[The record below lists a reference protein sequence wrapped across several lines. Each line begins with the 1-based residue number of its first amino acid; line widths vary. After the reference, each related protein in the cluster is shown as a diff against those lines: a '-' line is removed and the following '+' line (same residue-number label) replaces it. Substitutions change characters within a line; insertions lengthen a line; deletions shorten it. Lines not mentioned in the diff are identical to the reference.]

1 MLSVA
6 GMNIHSI
13 KIRIIALSALC
24 VISVAGALLGYGLY
38 ATGIIPDIIIYHLL
52 NLFGSIGVAAIS
64 YYRKVWQP
72 AIINTCFAVFAT
84 IAVIRHFL

>member
-1 MLSVA
+1 MASPNQSKLIDIA
-6 GMNIHSI
+6 GWIGAAL
-13 KIRIIALSALC
+13 II
-24 VISVAGALLGYGLY
+24 IGYGLY